1 MKILAFGASNS
12 TTSINKA
19 LARFTASLV
28 PGAEVEVL
36 DLNDFDLP
44 TYGED
49 LEKEIGQPAAAKAFF
64 DKIGSVDGV
73 IVSFA
78 EHNGSYTAA
87 YKNLFD
93 WASRID
99 QKVYQN
105 KPTVFLS
112 TSPGPGGAGSV
123 LASAK
128 GSAQFFGVDL
138 KAAVSV
144 PSFYDA
150 FDAETGRIT
159 APRAL
164 AELTAAAKTLTLR
177 EVTKHV
183 A

>member
-1 MKILAFGASNS
+1 MKILTFGASNS
-12 TTSINKA
+12 KRSINKA
-19 LARFTASLV
+19 LAQFTATLV
-28 PGAEVEVL
+28 PGAEVEAV

-44 TYGED
+44 IFSED
-49 LEKEIGQPAAAKAFF
+49 LEKEIGHPQAARAFF
-64 DKIGSVDGV
+64 EAIGRADGV

-99 QKVYQN
+99 QKVFQG
-105 KPTVFLS
+105 KPTVYLS
-112 TSPGPGGAGSV
+112 TSPGPGGAASV

-144 PSFYDA
+144 PSFYDV
-150 FDAETGRIT
+150 FDAETGLINE
-159 APRAL
+159 PKAL
-164 AELTAAAKTLTLR
+164 ADLTAAAETLAPR
-177 EVTKHV
+177 E
-183 A
+183 AA